1 MPGALDTGIIIRA
14 DAPINPVVR
23 AFARDYER
31 VLSRFRDD
39 SLVAA
44 MAEAPNGGSFDFP
57 DWAGGLFDLYDRLV
71 AATDGAIDPCIGE
84 DLIRL
89 GYSADLTFEGDD
101 NSHRA
106 DDSEPGTGIT
116 KPEDGDAD
124 DQWRPHPTWRDDV
137 ERHGTTLITRRPVH
151 LDFGACGKGYLVD
164 LLARMIGNF
173 QFVIDAGGDLLIHA
187 DAPLTI
193 ALEDPHDV
201 KRAVGT
207 AKVSHAAFCA
217 SAPSRRH
224 WRAANSDEVHHLLNA
239 IDGQPVQD
247 VAATWV
253 TVDTAPPLASRVGPA
268 DTPHDTHR
276 VSTTDTALTAPP
288 AAHTATPAAHDAS
301 APRHRTRTT
310 LQYPT
315 ALADGLATA
324 LFVTDPNQL
333 ARHFRFECIVLN
345 ADRTALA
352 SRRFPGALFTQQSAR
367 KS

>member
-1 MPGALDTGIIIRA
+1 MEGLPYLLAIPGALGTGIIIRA
-14 DAPINPVVR
+14 DAPINPEVR

-44 MAEAPNGGSFDFP
+44 MAEAPDGGSFDFP
-57 DWAGGLFDLYDRLV
+57 DWAEGLFDLYDRLV
-71 AATDGAIDPCIGE
+71 EATDGAIDPCIGE

-89 GYSADLTFEGDD
+89 GYSADLTFEGDG

-124 DQWRPHPTWRDDV
+124 DPWRTHPTWRDDV

-193 ALEDPHDV
+193 ALEDPHDT

-217 SAPSRRH
+217 SAPSRRY
-224 WRAANSDEVHHLLNA
+224 WRAANGDEVHHLLNA

-253 TVDTAPPLASRVGPA
+253 TVNA
-268 DTPHDTHR
+268 TPH
-276 VSTTDTALTAPP
+276 
-288 AAHTATPAAHDAS
+288 
-301 APRHRTRTT
+301 
-310 LQYPT
+310 YPT

-324 LFVTDPNQL
+324 LFVTNPNQL
-333 ARHFRFECIVLN
+333 ACHFRFECIVLN

-352 SRRFPGALFTQQSAR
+352 SRHFPGTLFTQRSAH